1 MALFIHDDKSLKLD
15 DSNLGL
21 NEGPLIEKLWT
32 LFKEHGYDLDS
43 ASTGVHPCPDF
54 GYFELSDRFWRGA
67 LSIYFAGFC
76 KAFIEAGVG
85 FLEPW
90 LFNSRHAI
98 ELSLKG
104 CLLYATWYEELLK
117 DSLASGY
124 KAQLEKIE
132 NDHNLMSLYSK
143 YDEKM
148 DAVLQCWD
156 IDEVGDIPELAKL
169 LLSESSQKILEE
181 ISEADPSGFRFRYPS
196 LKHAPKDHR
205 LQEMSWQWDEA
216 SLFPL
221 TGLPKQPGIAFTH
234 VKVVNA
240 LHDLVRELSDIQSH
254 HDAFYAYLDEIQGYA
269 FEGL

>member
-32 LFKEHGYDLDS
+32 LFQAHGFDLDS

-54 GYFELSDRFWRGA
+54 GYFALADRYWRGA
-67 LSIYFAGFC
+67 LCIYFAGFC
-76 KAFIEAGVG
+76 KAFIEAGAG

-98 ELSLKG
+98 ELYLKG
-104 CLLYATWYEELLK
+104 CIMYATWYEELLK
-117 DSLASGY
+117 DPLEKGC
-124 KAQLEKIE
+124 KAQMESIE
-132 NDHNLMSLYSK
+132 NDHNLIRLYRK

-148 DAVLQCWD
+148 DAAMQCWD
-156 IDEVGDIPELAKL
+156 IEEVGDIPDLEDL
-169 LLSESSQKILEE
+169 LLSGRGKDILKE

-205 LQEMSWQWDEA
+205 LQEMTWHWDEEG
-216 SLFPL
+216 LFPI
-221 TGLPKQPGIAFTH
+221 TGLPKQSGIAFTH

-240 LHDLVRELSDIQSH
+240 FHDLVRELSVIHDN
-254 HDAFYAYLDEIQGYA
+254 HDAFYSYLDDLQGYA
-269 FEGL
+269 YESL